1 MFAAHGRAGQPI
13 LRLLIASALLVTI
26 VTVVALAQTN
36 GTPVEAAA
44 VTPEVT
50 TGGSTIDPNTGAL
63 PTFRDLFL
71 YSPTINGIILL
82 LSLMSLAWFLF
93 LIVTINPGQMAPA
106 SLTDEVTKL
115 ALRRKFESISDL
127 CRAQRR
133 TFIASIYQRLADN
146 AHKDHDT
153 LMQIIDTEGKRRAD
167 LVWNRISYLSD
178 IANVAPMLGLLGTVL
193 GMIKAFFLLE
203 GQVGS
208 VDSLVLSRGVGE
220 AMATTMFGLVV
231 AIITLLFYSIIK
243 ARATTTLAEAEAA
256 VQSVADHMTR
266 KPDSPAEEA

>member
-1 MFAAHGRAGQPI
+1 MVPAHGRAGRP
-13 LRLLIASALLVTI
+13 LFRLLISVVALLAVVAT
-26 VTVVALAQTN
+26 VALAQTGQDPVN
-36 GTPVEAAA
+36 VGSPGVEAQ
-44 VTPEVT
+44 V
-50 TGGSTIDPNTGAL
+50 IDAETGAL
-63 PTFRDLFL
+63 PTIAELFAF
-71 YSPTINGIILL
+71 SPIINGIILV
-82 LSLMSLAWFLF
+82 LSVLSLAWFLF
-93 LIVTINPGQMAPA
+93 LILTVNASMMAPA

-133 TFIASIYQRLADN
+133 TFTASIYQRLADN

-167 LVWNRISYLSD
+167 LIWNRISYLSD

-203 GQVGS
+203 RQVGS

-231 AIITLLFYSIIK
+231 AILSLLFYSIIK
-243 ARATTTLAEAEAA
+243 ARATAALAEAEAA

-266 KPDSPAEEA
+266 QPDEPVTTKEA